1 MRGKPKGVAL
11 RRAVVTSPVS
21 SSPTAMDI
29 KRVVGDFGD
38 AEAGDLTFS
47 TKKARSSPVAGR
59 LGPFDQWL

>member
-1 MRGKPKGVAL
+1 M
-11 RRAVVTSPVS
+11 VTSPVS

-59 LGPFDQWL
+59 LGTFDQCFNWG